1 MDALASPRL
10 ASPRLAS
17 PSETQPCLFPLP
29 TSNPAPP
36 ARRKVLAIDAQYAK
50 RAAI

>member
-1 MDALASPRL
+1 MDALAPLS
-10 ASPRLAS
+10 S
-17 PSETQPCLFPLP
+17 FPLP